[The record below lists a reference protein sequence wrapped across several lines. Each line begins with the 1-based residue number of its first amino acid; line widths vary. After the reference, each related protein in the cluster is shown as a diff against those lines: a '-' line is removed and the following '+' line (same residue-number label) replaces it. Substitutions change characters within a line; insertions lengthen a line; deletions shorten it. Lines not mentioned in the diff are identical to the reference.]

1 MRNYQKKYHSMVLRG
16 MSLSITILLS
26 IKTDDKEEKRGNNR
40 DTKDKQCFGGRHVLI
55 YQNKDRLG
63 PGVQLIVA
71 PFYNHD
77 YHDDDHDDH
86 QFIVMMMTMMIIN
99 SS

>member
-1 MRNYQKKYHSMVLRG
+1 MVLRG

-26 IKTDDKEEKRGNNR
+26 IKTDDKEEKRRNNR

-77 YHDDDHDDH
+77 DDGDVHHDQ
-86 QFIVMMMTMMIIN
+86 QFMMMMTMMVIN
-99 SS
+99 LS